1 MQEVKNHVKNIGK
14 KLQGS
19 GDAHKEALRKKLLA
33 LQPEEVTVPT
43 KQLAWFPVLSWGAVA
58 LVAIVI
64 GTKLSYQTTET
75 PRYQESEVAEYDS
88 QIDSF
93 NDETGLASDRGLFDG
108 VSASDTSL
116 SVVPLPYGKD
126 TPDEEQGTAKDK
138 DIVDYEQDNGTMLE
152 QSVNI
157 RILTKEDDASETV
170 AALFASL
177 GGHLSSIR
185 SNDDEYATISGSI
198 PASRMSFFY
207 EQLDA
212 LVKND
217 AFIEKTVRGD
227 SVTTEALD
235 LAERE
240 EALRAAEVSVTA
252 QLQEAITEEEKK
264 RLQES
269 LETISKDMVQLA
281 EEQDLLDDRVDYV
294 TVSVSIEKLPSLF
307 GVQNEYQLNDV
318 IAGFERPT
326 LWQGILINV
335 LTVFFI
341 AIEFLSVTFW
351 ILIPLTIFILIRLKR
366 RRMLTELE

>member
-1 MQEVKNHVKNIGK
+1 MQEVKNHLKNMGK

-19 GDAHKEALRKKLLA
+19 SDAHKDALRKKLLA
-33 LQPEEVTVPT
+33 LQPEETIVPS
-43 KQLAWFPVLSWGAVA
+43 QRLAWFPVLSWGAIAVVV
-58 LVAIVI
+58 LVI
-64 GTKLSYQTTET
+64 GTEFSQRPVVAPEY
-75 PRYQESEVAEYDS
+75 ESSNTAYYIEDHSLVADVSDS
-88 QIDSF
+88 AGMVGD
-93 NDETGLASDRGLFDG
+93 TGFVERAREEARTISI
-108 VSASDTSL
+108 
-116 SVVPLPYGKD
+116 PYGNDGLGGLETMKD
-126 TPDEEQGTAKDK
+126 D
-138 DIVDYEQDNGTMLE
+138 DIIDYEQDNGAMLE

-157 RILTKEDDASETV
+157 RILTREDDASETV

-185 SNDDEYATISGSI
+185 SNDDEYATITGSI

-207 EQLDA
+207 EQIDA

-217 AFIEKTVRGD
+217 AFIEKTLRGD

-235 LAERE
+235 LADRE
-240 EALRAAEVSVTA
+240 EALRAAEISATE
-252 QLQEAITEEEKK
+252 QLQAATTEEEKK

-269 LETISKDMVQLA
+269 LETISEEMVQLA

-294 TVSVSIEKLPSLF
+294 TVSVNIEKLPSLF
-307 GVQNEYQLNDV
+307 GVQSEHQLNDV

-341 AIEFLSVTFW
+341 VVEFLSITFW
-351 ILIPLTIFILIRLKR
+351 ILIPLAIFVLIHLKR
-366 RRMLTELE
+366 RRVLKELE